1 MLYMDIIAEIRRRH
15 LVSKESISSIAR
27 DLKLCRQTVRKHLQ
41 TTAEPIYQRQHQP
54 LPKLSEFQT
63 LLESWLNK
71 ENYFPKAQRRTAR
84 LLFERL
90 QVEGYQGAY
99 DSVQRFVKQ
108 WQMQQRGSTVKE
120 AFIPL
125 VFTPGQACQF
135 DWSQEQVEL
144 GGTVQTIKL
153 AHFRLC
159 YSRQMFVVAYP
170 RETQEMVLDTDSQA
184 FSFLGGVPLRVI
196 DDNLKTVVDTIFTG
210 KERAFNRRFMT
221 LANHYLFEP
230 VACTP
235 ASGWDNKR
243 SAVAV

>member
-1 MLYMDIIAEIRRRH
+1 MLYPSKKTKAPGNRCSSARIFKQRAKLTRKGEQTASKITTPGYVSYGIFAGASGMLYMDIIAEIRRRH

-135 DWSQEQVEL
+135 DWSQEQDV
-144 GGTVQTIKL
+144 
-153 AHFRLC
+153 
-159 YSRQMFVVAYP
+159 M
-170 RETQEMVLDTDSQA
+170 ETTSTEVGNFISFSQEDVHKV
-184 FSFLGGVPLRVI
+184 FF
-196 DDNLKTVVDTIFTG
+196 
-210 KERAFNRRFMT
+210 
-221 LANHYLFEP
+221 H
-230 VACTP
+230 
-235 ASGWDNKR
+235 
-243 SAVAV
+243 